1 MNILQINTA
10 DTKGGAGKVSYRLKN
25 ELKKLGHQT
34 SLLVSRKYA
43 KNDKEVVLIRPDN
56 NLRRRILTKLT
67 YYLANDLDFFPSNHI
82 LKMPEFKEADII
94 HCHNLHTNY
103 FNPGALSEISK
114 LKPIVWTLHD
124 MWPVTAHCAHSF
136 DGTLK
141 ENGFFTCPSLD
152 IYPPIAWHNEKYLEK
167 RKSGIYQNSKFNIV
181 TPSKWLAEKVSQSAL
196 KEKMLS
202 VIYNGVDTNTFHPL
216 PKEQC
221 RKELNL
227 PLDKK
232 IILSFIKKTDDQW
245 KGLPF
250 ITEITER
257 FKNNE
262 GITFINIGRT
272 TGNRNNLSSLPP
284 VGNDETLSKYYSAAD
299 ALLYPSI
306 ADNCPLVVLEA
317 MACGLPV
324 VSFSTG
330 GIPELIDHKKTGYIA
345 RYKDA
350 VGLAN
355 GITWMLMRTPTEHT
369 AMRESAVIK
378 IRSEFTLNYMTEQY
392 LELYKSILKK

>member
-1 MNILQINTA
+1 MNLLQVNTT
-10 DTKGGAGKVSYRLKN
+10 DTRGGAAKVAYLLKKGLEKSGHTTSMFGGQKDSNDENVFLLNDVRSLAGKVHR
-25 ELKKLGHQT
+25 KLA
-34 SLLVSRKYA
+34 YW
-43 KNDKEVVLIRPDN
+43 
-56 NLRRRILTKLT
+56 
-67 YYLANDLDFFPSNHI
+67 LANDIDAFSSDHI
-82 LKMPEFKEADII
+82 LKTKHFKNAVII
-94 HCHNLHTNY
+94 HCHNLHSNY
-103 FNPGALSEISK
+103 FNLNTLQKMSR
-114 LKPIVWTLHD
+114 LKPVIWTFHD
-124 MWPVTAHCAHSF
+124 MWPLTAHCAHAF
-136 DGTLK
+136 DGPLK